1 MFFAGMT
8 FACWGEIFSLFPSM
22 CADTFGSKN
31 AAGNAGTLY
40 TAKGTSS
47 LLVPL
52 AAGLAKG
59 GNWNRTFILSACIAA
74 TCSILALFVLKPWR
88 RKFIENNNKEMEALA
103 AAQQQA

>member
-1 MFFAGMT
+1 
-8 FACWGEIFSLFPSM
+8 M
-22 CADTFGSKN
+22 CADTFGSKF

-74 TCSILALFVLKPWR
+74 ACSILSFFVLKPWR
-88 RKFIENNNKEMEALA
+88 RKFIEANNREVEAQEA
-103 AAQQQA
+103 AAAGSLK

>member
-1 MFFAGMT
+1 
-8 FACWGEIFSLFPSM
+8 M
-22 CADTFGSKN
+22 CADTFGSAN

-59 GNWNRTFILSACIAA
+59 GNWNRTFVLSACIAA
-74 TCSILALFVLKPWR
+74 ICSCLALFVLKPWR
-88 RKFIENNNKEMEALA
+88 RRFIENNNKEVEAQEA
-103 AAQQQA
+103 AAAAAAK